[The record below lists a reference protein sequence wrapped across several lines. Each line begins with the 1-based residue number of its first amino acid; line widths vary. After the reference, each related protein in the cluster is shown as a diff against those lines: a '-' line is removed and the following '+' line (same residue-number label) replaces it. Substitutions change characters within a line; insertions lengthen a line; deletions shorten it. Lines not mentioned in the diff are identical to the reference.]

1 METIWRW
8 VLVTAIAPIA
18 WGSTYYVTRE
28 FLPSDAPLWGS
39 VLRALPAALLLL
51 VVRPIR
57 PRGAWWWRAAIL
69 GTLNVGVFFALVYL
83 VAQLLPTSVAS
94 TVMATSPAV
103 MMLLAW
109 MLAGERLR
117 PAPLIG
123 AGVGLTGVVLL
134 LAADAGAVDPLGV
147 LASVTAMLLSSLGYV
162 LAKRWK
168 DETDVLAV
176 TWWQL
181 LAGGAMLVPAALI
194 VEGAPPA
201 LDGAGAAAFAY
212 VGIVATAVAYV
223 AWFGGLAHLP
233 AGTVGLVGLLNPVTG
248 VLLGVLLA
256 GEVLGGWQVAGL
268 LLVFAGILLGQVHL
282 VPLRRRRA
290 TTGTEVPNRSTA
302 PVLASAE
309 GAAAAA
315 PWPDERGT
323 HGPSLVAPREVH
335 A

>member
-28 FLPSDAPLWGS
+28 FLPSDAPLWGA
-39 VLRALPAALLLL
+39 VLRALPAAVLLL

-57 PRGAWWWRAAIL
+57 PRGAWWWRAPIL
-69 GTLNVGVFFALVYL
+69 GALNVGIFFALVYV

-109 MLAGERLR
+109 LLADERLR
-117 PAPLIG
+117 VVPLIG
-123 AGVGLTGVVLL
+123 AAIGLAGVVLL
-134 LAADAGAVDPLGV
+134 LSADAGAIDPVGV
-147 LASVTAMLLSSLGYV
+147 VASVTAMLLSSLGYV

-168 DETDVLAV
+168 DDTDVLAV

-181 LAGGAMLVPAALI
+181 LTGGAMLVPAALV

-201 LDGAGAAAFAY
+201 LDGAGVAAFAY
-212 VGIVATAVAYV
+212 VSIVATAVAFV

-256 GEVLGGWQVAGL
+256 GEVLGALQVAGL
-268 LLVFAGILLGQVHL
+268 VLVLAGILLGRGRL
-282 VPLRRRRA
+282 LPLRGTRA
-290 TTGTEVPNRSTA
+290 STGTEVPNAPVA

-315 PWPDERGT
+315 PRPDDRGT